1 MRRLLRT
8 FVVLPLLALALVAVP
23 AFLLSFSQNSTA
35 HAKAVPPGNGTV
47 PVTATPTRPWRP
59 PHRPPHKPPYQPGPI
74 VYPTATPVATPT
86 ATPLPEPAATEGL
99 DIGGYALRKVI
110 GDRLSPVIYAFTLE
124 DRLYRSTNN
133 GRSWSLVST
142 RPAVGDF
149 IMSPADPY
157 VLYSGLELE
166 CAEEPAFV
174 QPVFV
179 STDGG
184 ASFTAW
190 EPPVTLKPLL
200 AHPADPNRALA
211 ASCDG
216 IYVTG
221 NGGQHWELLSD
232 SGETPLWR
240 DYVPVEMAAAYDA
253 GQLAG
258 QGLSWEHLY
267 AVAEAPGGGGVVA
280 YSNDQGD
287 TWGQI
292 SPSGATAPFRMTS
305 LAVDPQAA
313 GRVWV
318 AEIQGVW
325 STQDNGLFWGL
336 SNAGLS
342 SVLDRGY
349 AGRKLGLNDVV
360 LHPEGMLYLGTSVGL
375 YEKAVAATSWAKT
388 DPADAPF
395 RLAAVQSI
403 LFTDSRPDVLWL
415 NTDRGVF
422 LHQLDLE

>member
-1 MRRLLRT
+1 
-8 FVVLPLLALALVAVP
+8 V
-23 AFLLSFSQNSTA
+23 
-35 HAKAVPPGNGTV
+35 
-47 PVTATPTRPWRP
+47 
-59 PHRPPHKPPYQPGPI
+59 
-74 VYPTATPVATPT
+74 
-86 ATPLPEPAATEGL
+86 
-99 DIGGYALRKVI
+99 DGYTLRKVI
-110 GDRLSPVIYAFTLE
+110 GDRLSPVIYAFTME

-133 GRSWSLVST
+133 GHSWSLVTT

-166 CAEEPAFV
+166 CEQSAVFV

-184 ASFTAW
+184 ASFMAW
-190 EPPVTLKPLL
+190 GSPVSLKPLL
-200 AHPADPNRALA
+200 AHPTDPNRALA

-232 SGETPLWR
+232 ASETALWR
-240 DYVPVEMAAAYDA
+240 DYVPAEMAAAYAAPGA
-253 GQLAG
+253 GP
-258 QGLSWEHLY
+258 GLTWEHLY
-267 AVAEAPGGGGVVA
+267 VVAEAPGGAGVVA
-280 YSNDQGD
+280 YSNDAGN

-292 SPSGATAPFRMTS
+292 SPSGATAPFRITS

-313 GRVWV
+313 GHVWV

-336 SNAGLS
+336 SNAGLT

-360 LHPEGMLYLGTSVGL
+360 LHPNGTLYLGTGVGL
-375 YEKAVAATSWAKT
+375 YEKPAAGVAWAKT
-388 DPADAPF
+388 GAADAPF
-395 RLAAVQSI
+395 RLSSVQGI

-415 NTDRGVF
+415 NTDEGVF
-422 LHQLDLE
+422 LHQIDRE